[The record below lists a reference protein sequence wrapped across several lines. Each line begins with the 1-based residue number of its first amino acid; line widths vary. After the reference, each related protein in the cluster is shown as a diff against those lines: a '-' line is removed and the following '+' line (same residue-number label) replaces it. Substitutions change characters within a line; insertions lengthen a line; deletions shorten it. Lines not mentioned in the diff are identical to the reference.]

1 MLSAVAVLAIATATP
16 TKAEPEPI
24 VTTVTVEVPE
34 KKEGAAKPKSSGF
47 EDIGKFM
54 AMFDKIF
61 PPQPEPDPV
70 RLNAARGVA
79 LKMWP
84 DGTFGSL
91 LETYATT
98 MANTVLD
105 MKPAELD
112 AMFNDKKD
120 GKAKPTSPA
129 DASLTLRDQM
139 RRDDPHFDKRV
150 AVITAAVKVELAK
163 LSPLVEPQLREGLS
177 RAMARRFTQPQLGDL
192 NAFYQSPTG
201 QVYARESLKMW
212 FDSDVMRS
220 TFNAMPAI
228 IMQMPGAMQRV
239 DAAMKTLPPMPKKA
253 KPTPTKK

>member
-1 MLSAVAVLAIATATP
+1 MFIAFTALAVATTTP
-16 TKAEPEPI
+16 TKAEAPANPAPAVSQKSVEP
-24 VTTVTVEVPE
+24 
-34 KKEGAAKPKSSGF
+34 AAKNKSSGF
-47 EDIGKFM
+47 DDIGKFM

-61 PPQPEPDPV
+61 PPQPDPDPV

-91 LETYATT
+91 IEAYATT

-105 MKPAELD
+105 MKPAELN

-120 GKAKPTSPA
+120 AKAKPVAAA
-129 DASLTLRDQM
+129 DANLTLREQM

-150 AVITAAVKVELAK
+150 EVITTALKAEFAR
-163 LSPLVEPQLREGLS
+163 LSPVIEPPLREGLS
-177 RAMARRFTQPQLGDL
+177 RAMARRFTQPQLADL

-212 FDSDVMRS
+212 FDADVMRAS
-220 TFNAMPAI
+220 MNSMPALM
-228 IMQMPGAMQRV
+228 MQLPGAMQRV

-253 KPTPTKK
+253 KKDAPKK

>member
-1 MLSAVAVLAIATATP
+1 MLSAIAALAIATATP
-16 TKAEPEPI
+16 TKGEAPPP
-24 VTTVTVEVPE
+24 VVTVPATE
-34 KKEGAAKPKSSGF
+34 KKAEGAKPKSNGF

-61 PPQPEPDPV
+61 PPQPDPEPV

-105 MKPAELD
+105 MKPSELE

-120 GKAKPTSPA
+120 GKAKPVAPA
-129 DASLTLRDQM
+129 DTNLTLRDQM

-150 AVITAAVKVELAK
+150 EVITAALKAEFAR
-163 LSPLVEPQLREGLS
+163 LSPVIEPPLREGLS

-228 IMQMPGAMQRV
+228 IMQMPGATQRV

-253 KPTPTKK
+253 KPTPAKK